1 MDAFTQVVIGGSSSG
16 DREGWSGKSWY
27 DVTDEA
33 GLAGNPTPHAGSSN
47 HVRKLPTLIGV
58 TLKSPES
65 MLVKEHE
72 SIWESVGMSWKKARA
87 YEWNES
93 RLVET
98 REMETA
104 AKTAKVE
111 EKRRRVLKSVDCQ
124 PEANESA
131 SKSASNPKRKTK
143 TTTKILSKTEIHPPV
158 PRIDARSIEP
168 RPLQRMEMHVPRR
181 PDFVIKW

>member
-1 MDAFTQVVIGGSSSG
+1 LDIDAFIQVVIGGSSSG

-33 GLAGNPTPHAGSSN
+33 GLAGNPTHQAGSSS
-47 HVRKLPTLIGV
+47 HAKKLPTLIGV

-93 RLVET
+93 RLVDT
-98 REMETA
+98 RERETA
-104 AKTAKVE
+104 AKTAKGE

-131 SKSASNPKRKTK
+131 SNRRRKTK
-143 TTTKILSKTEIHPPV
+143 MTTKIPPKNEVHPPV
-158 PRIDARSIEP
+158 PRTDGHSAGP
-168 RPLQRMEMHVPRR
+168 RPLQRVEMQVPRR
-181 PDFVIKW
+181 PDFVIRW